1 MLRDKSGEN
10 IRTSGKTPNLKIAF
24 LGARGIPA
32 CYGGFDT
39 FVEELSIRLV
49 ESDTADVLVYCR
61 SSYYKNQPKT
71 YQGVNL
77 NYIPSSRI
85 KALESLFHSFL
96 SSLNVLW
103 KKVDVIFFV
112 DPANAPFCA
121 LLRLFGKRVI
131 IHTDGLGWRRRKWG
145 SLARRYYKFT
155 EWLCS
160 RTANVLITDNLVM
173 QEYYK
178 QEYGADSV
186 YISYGAESKY
196 GVDKT
201 VYKEFGISHSNY
213 LLVVAR
219 LEPENNTDFVIEE
232 YARSKVNLPLVVVG
246 DSPYDHKYMDNLKE
260 GAGERVFFLGRI
272 DDQAKLNALY
282 KGAYLYIHG
291 HEVGGTNPS
300 LLRAMEAGVA
310 PLVIDIPFNT
320 SVVDGAGFIFEKVRG
335 NLTNILETLVADPSQ
350 VGKIAEKA
358 KLRAGSCF
366 TWDAVVKNYV
376 KLFRQVTGN
385 NFEAE
390 DKDIG
395 SKSMKKFTRSI

>member
-1 MLRDKSGEN
+1 MWRDKSGEN
-10 IRTSGKTPNLKIAF
+10 IQTSGKKLNLKIAF

-39 FVEELSIRLV
+39 FVEELSIKLV
-49 ESDTADVLVYCR
+49 ESNAVQVLVYCR
-61 SSYYKNQPKT
+61 SSYYKNQPKS

-77 NYIPSSRI
+77 IYIPSSRI

-160 RTANVLITDNLVM
+160 RTANVLITDNPVM

-196 GVDKT
+196 GVDNT
-201 VYKEFGISHSNY
+201 VYKEFGISPSNY

-232 YARSKVNLPLVVVG
+232 YVRSKVNLPLVVVG

-310 PLVIDIPFNT
+310 PLVIDIPFNIA
-320 SVVDGAGFIFEKVRG
+320 VIGDAGFVFKRVRG
-335 NLTNILETLVADPSQ
+335 NLTDILEWLVDNPRQ
-350 VGKIAEKA
+350 IREKA
-358 KLRAGSCF
+358 QVAKSHMESCF
-366 TWDAVVKNYV
+366 TWNKVANNYV
-376 KLFRQVTGN
+376 RLFRQIV
-385 NFEAE
+385 
-390 DKDIG
+390 
-395 SKSMKKFTRSI
+395 